1 MPLNTYIFSV
11 SCKTFKICVLIIATT
26 DSFSVFGW
34 HSIYFFLCYDVFVF
48 LCQKYVVFFSYSW
61 IFPFKA
67 NITVDLV
74 IFGFM
79 SFLFCAFYFSSSLG
93 FHLSYIFRVT
103 QIFFFFLL
111 GTTKLSTMLLPYNS
125 YNQMLTSLFSSV
137 IN

>member
-1 MPLNTYIFSV
+1 MFNFSPICKYLCYTARCTAIWNDVSGEMPLNTYIFSV

-103 QIFFFFLL
+103 QIFFFF
-111 GTTKLSTMLLPYNS
+111 S
-125 YNQMLTSLFSSV
+125 
-137 IN
+137 